1 MTYLKKSI
9 SALLFITAFT
19 ATLTVGNTF
28 RISSIDKKVE
38 AFEPVVIQ
46 YVQELEETEEPE
58 TPIEEPEAP
67 TETPTETDTSV
78 VEILPPRID
87 CRLDDATQQMIL
99 ERCEEL
105 DLDFAFVMAV
115 IFRESS
121 FKVNADSGSSVGL
134 MQINRINHDWLSE
147 EFGIADQFDSE
158 DERTEAFFDP
168 ELNVKAGTY
177 MLRQLFEKY
186 EDAGMVL
193 MAYNMGESG
202 ARKLWNKGIYVTDYA
217 EGVFQQAD
225 KYNQEIAERMGEN
238 TEM

>member
-1 MTYLKKSI
+1 MMNYLKKVI

-38 AFEPVVIQ
+38 AFEPVIIEQIQVI
-46 YVQELEETEEPE
+46 EEPEEPE
-58 TPIEEPEAP
+58 TEPVTEPATEPEIDP
-67 TETPTETDTSV
+67 V
-78 VEILPPRID
+78 VEISPPRID

-121 FKVNADSGSSVGL
+121 FKANADSGSSVGL
-134 MQINRINHDWLSE
+134 MQINRINHDWLSKE
-147 EFGIADQFDSE
+147 LGITD
-158 DERTEAFFDP
+158 FFDP
-168 ELNVKAGTY
+168 EQNVKAGTY
-177 MLRQLFEKY
+177 MLRLLFEKY

-238 TEM
+238 AA

>member
-1 MTYLKKSI
+1 MTSLNKAI
-9 SALLFITAFT
+9 SVLLFITAFT
-19 ATLTVGNTF
+19 AVLTVGNTF
-28 RISSIDKKVE
+28 RIGSIKQQVE

-46 YVQELEETEEPE
+46 YVQELEETSEETSEESEE
-58 TPIEEPEAP
+58 TSEETTSVVE
-67 TETPTETDTSV
+67 TETSV

-121 FKVNADSGSSVGL
+121 FKANADSGSSVGL
-134 MQINRINHDWLSE
+134 MQINRINHDWLSKE
-147 EFGIADQFDSE
+147 LGITD
-158 DERTEAFFDP
+158 FFDP
-168 ELNVKAGTY
+168 EQNVKAGTY
-177 MLRQLFEKY
+177 MLRLLFEKC
-186 EDAGMVL
+186 EDVGMVL

-217 EGVFQQAD
+217 ESVFQQAD
-225 KYNQEIAERMGEN
+225 IYNQEIAERMDEN
-238 TEM
+238 AA

>member
-1 MTYLKKSI
+1 MMTYLKKAI

-19 ATLTVGNTF
+19 ATQTVINAVWIN
-28 RISSIDKKVE
+28 RLENKVE

-46 YVQELEETEEPE
+46 YVQELEESEDTTEES
-58 TPIEEPEAP
+58 EELEAVS
-67 TETPTETDTSV
+67 EEESEEVTSV
-78 VEILPPRID
+78 VEIQPPRID

-121 FKVNADSGSSVGL
+121 FRVNADSGSSVGL
-134 MQINRINHDWLSE
+134 MQINRINHEWLSE
-147 EFGIADQFDSE
+147 ELGITD
-158 DERTEAFFDP
+158 FFDP
-168 ELNVKAGTY
+168 EQNVKAGTY

-217 EGVFQQAD
+217 ESVFQQAD
-225 KYNQEIAERMGEN
+225 IYNQEIAERMVKN
-238 TEM
+238 DQM

>member
-1 MTYLKKSI
+1 MTYLKKAI

-19 ATLTVGNTF
+19 ATQTVINAVWIN
-28 RISSIDKKVE
+28 RLENKVE

-46 YVQELEETEEPE
+46 YVQELEESEDTTEES
-58 TPIEEPEAP
+58 EELEAVS
-67 TETPTETDTSV
+67 EEESEEVTSV
-78 VEILPPRID
+78 VEIQPPRID

-121 FKVNADSGSSVGL
+121 FRVNADSGSSVGL
-134 MQINRINHDWLSE
+134 MQINRINHEWLSE
-147 EFGIADQFDSE
+147 ELGITD
-158 DERTEAFFDP
+158 FFDP
-168 ELNVKAGTY
+168 EQNVKAGTY

-217 EGVFQQAD
+217 ESVFQQAD
-225 KYNQEIAERMGEN
+225 IYNQEIAERMVKN
-238 TEM
+238 DQM

>member
-9 SALLFITAFT
+9 SALLFITTFT
-19 ATLTVGNTF
+19 ATQTVANTF
-28 RISSIDKKVE
+28 LIARIDKKVE

-46 YVQELEETEEPE
+46 YVQELEESEDTTEES
-58 TPIEEPEAP
+58 EEPEAIS
-67 TETPTETDTSV
+67 EEESEEVTSV

-121 FKVNADSGSSVGL
+121 FRPNADSGSSVGL
-134 MQINRINHDWLSE
+134 MQINRVNHDWLSKE
-147 EFGIADQFDSE
+147 LGITD
-158 DERTEAFFDP
+158 FFDP
-168 ELNVKAGTY
+168 EQNVKAGTY

-202 ARKLWNKGIYVTDYA
+202 ARKLWNKGVYTTDYA
-217 EGVFQQAD
+217 ESVFQQAD
-225 KYNQEIAERMGEN
+225 IYNQEIAERMGKN
-238 TEM
+238 DQM

>member
-1 MTYLKKSI
+1 MMTYLKKSI

-19 ATLTVGNTF
+19 ATMTVGNTF
-28 RISSIDKKVE
+28 RIGSIKQQVE

-78 VEILPPRID
+78 VEISPPRID
-87 CRLDDATQQMIL
+87 CPLDDETQQMIL

-105 DLDFAFVMAV
+105 DLDFAFTMAV

-121 FKVNADSGSSVGL
+121 FRPNADSGSSVGL
-134 MQINRINHDWLSE
+134 MQINRINHDWLSKE
-147 EFGIADQFDSE
+147 LGITD
-158 DERTEAFFDP
+158 FFDP
-168 ELNVKAGTY
+168 EQNVKAGTY

-202 ARKLWNKGIYVTDYA
+202 ARKLWNKGVYTTDYA
-217 EGVFQQAD
+217 ESVFQQAD
-225 KYNQEIAERMGEN
+225 IYNQEIAERMGKN
-238 TEM
+238 A

>member
-1 MTYLKKSI
+1 MTYLKKAL
-9 SALLFITAFT
+9 SALLLITAFT

-28 RISSIDKKVE
+28 RISNIKKTVE
-38 AFEPVVIQ
+38 AFEPVVVVE
-46 YVQELEETEEPE
+46 YVQETEESEEPE
-58 TPIEEPEAP
+58 VVSEET
-67 TETPTETDTSV
+67 TEESEEISEETTSLVEEETSV
-78 VEILPPRID
+78 VEIQPPRIN

-121 FKVNADSGSSVGL
+121 FRPNADSGSSVGL
-134 MQINRINHDWLSE
+134 MQINRINHDWLSKE
-147 EFGIADQFDSE
+147 LGITDFW
-158 DERTEAFFDP
+158 DP
-168 ELNVKAGTY
+168 EQNVKAGTY
-177 MLRQLFEKY
+177 MLRLLFEKY

-238 TEM
+238 AA

>member
-19 ATLTVGNTF
+19 ATQTVINAVQINRLTNT
-28 RISSIDKKVE
+28 VE

-46 YVQELEETEEPE
+46 YVQELEESEDITEESEEPE
-58 TPIEEPEAP
+58 SVSEEES
-67 TETPTETDTSV
+67 EEVTSV

-121 FKVNADSGSSVGL
+121 FKANADSGSSVGL
-134 MQINRINHDWLSE
+134 MQINRVNHDWLSKE
-147 EFGIADQFDSE
+147 LGITD
-158 DERTEAFFDP
+158 FFDP
-168 ELNVKAGTY
+168 EQNVKAGTY

-217 EGVFQQAD
+217 ESVFQQAD
-225 KYNQEIAERMGEN
+225 IYNQEIAERMDEN
-238 TEM
+238 AA

>member
-1 MTYLKKSI
+1 MTYLKKTL

-19 ATLTVGNTF
+19 ATQTVINAVWIN
-28 RISSIDKKVE
+28 RLENKVE
-38 AFEPVVIQ
+38 AFEPVVIVE
-46 YVQELEETEEPE
+46 YVQETEEPE

-78 VEILPPRID
+78 VEISPPRID

-121 FKVNADSGSSVGL
+121 FRPNADSGSSVGL
-134 MQINRINHDWLSE
+134 MQINRVNHDWLSKE
-147 EFGIADQFDSE
+147 LGITD
-158 DERTEAFFDP
+158 FFDP
-168 ELNVKAGTY
+168 EQNVKAGTY
-177 MLRQLFEKY
+177 MLRLLFEKY

-202 ARKLWNKGIYVTDYA
+202 ARKLWNKGVYTTDYA
-217 EGVFQQAD
+217 ESVFQQAD
-225 KYNQEIAERMGEN
+225 IYNQEIAERMDEN
-238 TEM
+238 AQM